1 MVPSH
6 SIAPGDLGQGA
17 LRATL
22 LNLGYA
28 EHQVRAR
35 TLPKPFHGVRSA
47 SEPRTLLELA
57 RAFAPLMGPE
67 DAFSHI
73 TALRLYGLP
82 TRTEWTVDEPLH
94 VIGRGAEWVHR
105 GRGIIGHQT
114 RFDTIPIRIVEGM
127 QVIDPVRVMLQA
139 ASVLPLDEVVAIGDA
154 MVTPPRD
161 DGVAALR
168 APLVAHGDLLAA
180 ADVVAGA
187 RGVKRFREA
196 ASLVRVGARSRP
208 ESIMRVTA
216 VRAGFPEPVIER
228 PVFDRL
234 GREIGRPDL
243 TFELRR
249 ASGTTLL
256 GNEYE
261 GDGHRVDRDRFRYD
275 IRRRERMEIE
285 GGVPILRTTAAD
297 LFPSRAPY
305 LASLRA
311 RAAAH

>member
-6 SIAPGDLGQGA
+6 SIAPVDLRNGVR
-17 LRATL
+17 RATL

-28 EHQVRAR
+28 EHQVRAT

-47 SEPRTLLELA
+47 SEPRTLFELA
-57 RAFAPLMGPE
+57 RAFAPLMGPD
-67 DAFSHI
+67 DAFSHV

-82 TRTEWTVDEPLH
+82 TRTEWTVSEPLH
-94 VIGRGAEWVHR
+94 VIGRGADWTHR
-105 GRGIIGHQT
+105 GRGVVGHQT
-114 RFDTIPIRIVEGM
+114 RFGAIPIRIVDGVR
-127 QVIDPVRVMLQA
+127 VIDPVRVMLQA

-161 DGVAALR
+161 DSGGAPL
-168 APLVAHGDLLAA
+168 APLVTHGDLLAVA
-180 ADVVAGA
+180 EVVAGA

-196 ASLVRVGARSRP
+196 VALVRVGARSRP

-228 PVFDRL
+228 PVLDRL
-234 GREIGRPDL
+234 GHEIGRPDL

-285 GGVPILRTTAAD
+285 GGVPILRTMAAD

-311 RAAAH
+311 RAGFH